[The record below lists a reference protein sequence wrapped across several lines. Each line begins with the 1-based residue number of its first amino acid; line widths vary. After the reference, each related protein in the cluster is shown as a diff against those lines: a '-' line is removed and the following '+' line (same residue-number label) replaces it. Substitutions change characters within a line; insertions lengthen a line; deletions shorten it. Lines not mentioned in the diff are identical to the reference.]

1 MSLDGSPKRT
11 IASLIKETLANQNKR
26 FSNKQL
32 ILFIIKYL
40 FRPILLRIFAAVKAS
55 YVVIFIIVVKN
66 ITFRFQKQS
75 LEGVAKNILLK

>member
-32 ILFIIKYL
+32 ILFIKYL

-55 YVVIFIIVVKN
+55 YVVIYIIVVKN

>member
-32 ILFIIKYL
+32 ILFIKYL

>member
-40 FRPILLRIFAAVKAS
+40 FRPILLRIFATVKAS